1 MGSGIHGLSSAELDN
16 IASGNLGF
24 SVISNE
30 TKTANTERSGSV
42 YKYILVL
49 QDAVVSVDSECG
61 DSFDDLTLL
70 APMMIAG
77 RFTSVTE
84 SDGGVV
90 LAYFGV

>member
-24 SVISNE
+24 SVVSSGVKVANE
-30 TKTANTERSGSV
+30 ERSGSV

-49 QDAVVSVDSECG
+49 QDAEVSVVSECG
-61 DSFDDLTLL
+61 DSFDDITLL
-70 APMMIAG
+70 APMMVAG
-77 RFTSVTE
+77 RFTEVTE
-84 SDGGVV
+84 SGGGMV